1 MIITKKQVAKVYETL
16 VNNEISAHHADSQ
29 APFVV
34 QGNDKDL
41 VLNDQ
46 GNDVAN
52 GLSDALIIELARLV
66 NAKQILL
73 YLATDGK
80 SVAELAPYADVPN
93 DQNFL
98 TKYMVEIANNDDLIK
113 VWNGSNDDYFV
124 ESLAQELDYCYTMAE

>member
-16 VNNEISAHHADSQ
+16 VNNEISAHQTNTQ

-41 VLNDQ
+41 TLNDK
-46 GNDVAN
+46 NNSVAN
-52 GLSDALIIELARLV
+52 GLSDALIIELARLA
-66 NAKQILL
+66 NAKQTLL

-80 SVAELAPYADVPN
+80 SVAELAPYADVPSQ
-93 DQNFL
+93 DFL
-98 TKYMVEIANNDDLIK
+98 TKYMIEIANSDDLLK
-113 VWNGSNDDYFV
+113 VWNGENDDYFV

>member
-1 MIITKKQVAKVYETL
+1 MIITKKQVTKVYETL
-16 VNNEISAHHADSQ
+16 VNNEISAHQADSQ

-46 GNDVAN
+46 GNDVA
-52 GLSDALIIELARLV
+52 GLSDALIVELARLV

-80 SVAELAPYADVPN
+80 SVAELAPYADVPSQ
-93 DQNFL
+93 DFL
-98 TKYMVEIANNDDLIK
+98 TKYMIEIAGNDDLLK
-113 VWNGSNDDYFV
+113 VWNGENDDYFV
-124 ESLAQELDYCYTMAE
+124 ENMEQELDYCYTMAE

>member
-1 MIITKKQVAKVYETL
+1 MIITKKQVNKVYETL
-16 VNNEISAHHADSQ
+16 VNNEISAHQTNMQ

-41 VLNDQ
+41 TLNDKS
-46 GNDVAN
+46 NSVA
-52 GLSDALIIELARLV
+52 GLSDALIIELARLA

-80 SVAELAPYADVPN
+80 SVAELAPYADVPSQ
-93 DQNFL
+93 DFL
-98 TKYMVEIANNDDLIK
+98 TKYMIEIANSDDLIK

-124 ESLAQELDYCYTMAE
+124 ESLVQELDYCYTMAE

>member
-16 VNNEISAHHADSQ
+16 VNNEISAHQTNAQ

-41 VLNDQ
+41 TLNDK
-46 GNDVAN
+46 NNSIAN
-52 GLSDALIIELARLV
+52 GLSDALIIELARLA

-80 SVAELAPYADVPN
+80 SVKELAPYADVPSQ
-93 DQNFL
+93 DFL
-98 TKYMVEIANNDDLIK
+98 TKYMVEIA
-113 VWNGSNDDYFV
+113 VYG
-124 ESLAQELDYCYTMAE
+124 

>member
-16 VNNEISAHHADSQ
+16 VNNEISAHQADSQ

-80 SVAELAPYADVPN
+80 SVA
-93 DQNFL
+93 
-98 TKYMVEIANNDDLIK
+98 
-113 VWNGSNDDYFV
+113 
-124 ESLAQELDYCYTMAE
+124 

>member
-1 MIITKKQVAKVYETL
+1 MIITKKQVNKVYETL
-16 VNNEISAHHADSQ
+16 TNKELLAHQADSQ

-41 VLNDQ
+41 TLNDKF
-46 GNDVAN
+46 NSVA
-52 GLSDALIIELARLV
+52 GLSDALIIELARLA
-66 NAKQILL
+66 NAKQVLL

-80 SVAELAPYADVPN
+80 SVKELAPYADIPN
-93 DQNFL
+93 DQDFL
-98 TKYMVEIANNDDLIK
+98 TKYMVEIANSDDLIK

>member
-1 MIITKKQVAKVYETL
+1 MITKKQVAKVYETL
-16 VNNEISAHHADSQ
+16 VNKEISAHQTNTQ

-41 VLNDQ
+41 TLN
-46 GNDVAN
+46 NKNNSVAN
-52 GLSDALIIELARLV
+52 GLSDALIIELARLA

-80 SVAELAPYADVPN
+80 SVAELALYADVPSQ
-93 DQNFL
+93 DFL
-98 TKYMVEIANNDDLIK
+98 TKYMIEIANSDDLIK